1 MFAPSADA
9 FPGSQNQFP
18 MIKRIT
24 GNSCFHYLICLLLI
38 GVISGRAGAQ
48 TVPEPDREQLLNGLR
63 VVFWHQPGDANV
75 LVKLRIHSGA
85 AFDLTGKAGTMALLG
100 EALFPD
106 PATREYVTEQLGGKL
121 EVLTDFDRID
131 VTISAK
137 ANEFERIV
145 DLLRAAVV
153 TTQLTPENVSR
164 LRESRIKQLSE
175 TPASAAEIADR
186 AIAARLFG
194 NFPYGRSPGGT
205 LESLSKIERADL
217 MLARERFLNA
227 DNATLVVIGGIEKSR
242 TLRTLRQLIGPWQK
256 SDRTVPATF
265 RQPLPPDAPVLVV
278 NQTGATSAEI
288 RLAVR
293 GFAYSDRDTAAA
305 SLLAQIV
312 RARWQTAAPDL
323 SATFARHEAHALPG
337 AFVIGASAPN
347 ASVSKALGAVQQ
359 ILRALAQNGPTAA
372 EVEAAVNRQ
381 PAQPDSFAD
390 RWLDIET
397 YNLAKTGPDPITGLT
412 VADLQRVAVRL
423 FKDASVAT
431 VLVGDSEQLKAGQ
444 GGSFEL
450 QPEKPAIK
458 TASDP
463 VVPIRKP

>member
-1 MFAPSADA
+1 
-9 FPGSQNQFP
+9 
-18 MIKRIT
+18 
-24 GNSCFHYLICLLLI
+24 
-38 GVISGRAGAQ
+38 
-48 TVPEPDREQLLNGLR
+48 
-63 VVFWHQPGDANV
+63 
-75 LVKLRIHSGA
+75 
-85 AFDLTGKAGTMALLG
+85 
-100 EALFPD
+100 
-106 PATREYVTEQLGGKL
+106 
-121 EVLTDFDRID
+121 
-131 VTISAK
+131 
-137 ANEFERIV
+137 
-145 DLLRAAVV
+145 
-153 TTQLTPENVSR
+153 LTPENVSR
-164 LRESRIKQLSE
+164 LRESRIKQLSD
-175 TPASAAEIADR
+175 TPASAAEIADHT
-186 AIAARLFG
+186 IAARLFG
-194 NFPYGRSPGGT
+194 NFPYGRTPGGT
-205 LESLSKIERADL
+205 VESVSKIERADL

-265 RQPLPPDAPVLVV
+265 RQPLPPEARVLVV

-323 SATFARHEAHALPG
+323 TATFAQHEAHALPG
-337 AFVIGASAPN
+337 AFVIGASASN
-347 ASVSKALGAVQQ
+347 ASVSKALAAAQE
-359 ILRALAQNGPTAA
+359 ILRALAQNGPTTA
-372 EVEAAVNRQ
+372 ELEAAVNQR
-381 PAQPDSFAD
+381 PVQPDSFAD
-390 RWLDIET
+390 RWLDIDT
-397 YNLAKTGPDPITGLT
+397 YKLAAKTGPDPIRSLT

-431 VLVGDSEQLKAGQ
+431 VLVGDSEQLKASL

-450 QPEKPAIK
+450 QPDKPAIK

>member
-1 MFAPSADA
+1 
-9 FPGSQNQFP
+9 
-18 MIKRIT
+18 MIKRFT
-24 GNSCFHYLICLLLI
+24 RNAWFHCSVCLLLI
-38 GVISGRAGAQ
+38 AVISGRAGAQ
-48 TVPEPDREQLLNGLR
+48 TVPEPAREQLLNGLK
-63 VVFWHQPGDANV
+63 VVFWPQVGDGNV

-85 AFDLTGKAGTMALLG
+85 AFDLAGKDGTMALLG
-100 EALFPD
+100 DALFPD

-121 EVLTDFDRID
+121 EVSTDFDRID
-131 VTISAK
+131 VTISGRAS
-137 ANEFERIV
+137 EFELIV

-164 LRESRIKQLSE
+164 VREARMKQLSE
-175 TPASAAEIADR
+175 TPASAAELADR

-194 NFPYGRSPGGT
+194 SFPYGRTPDGT
-205 LESLSKIERADL
+205 LESVAKIERADL
-217 MLARERFLNA
+217 MLARERFLHA

-265 RQPLPPDAPVLVV
+265 RQPLPPDARVLVV
-278 NQTGATSAEI
+278 NQTGATSTQI

-293 GFAYSDRDTAAA
+293 GLAYSDRDTPAA

-312 RARWQTAAPDL
+312 QARWQTAAPDL

-337 AFVIGASAPN
+337 AFVMGASAPS
-347 ASVSKALGAVQQ
+347 ASVPKALAGAQQ
-359 ILRALAQNGPTAA
+359 VLRALAQNGPTAA
-372 EVEAAVNRQ
+372 ELEAALSQR

-390 RWLDIET
+390 RWLDIDT
-397 YNLAKTGPDPITGLT
+397 YKLAAKSDADSIRGVT
-412 VADLQRVAVRL
+412 VADLQRAAIRL

-431 VLVGDSEQLKAGQ
+431 VLVGDSEQLKASLA
-444 GGSFEL
+444 GSFEL
-450 QPEKPAIK
+450 QPEKPATK